1 MGKKQL
7 LDLRNVKIE
16 DSFWNKY
23 TKLVTKQII
32 PYQWE
37 ALNDRIEGAEPS
49 YSIENF
55 KVAAG
60 LKEGIFHG
68 FVCQDTDLAKWLEAV
83 AYSLSYEENEQLE
96 KEADEAIELIAKAQ
110 QEDGYLNTYF
120 TILAPEH
127 RFKNLREGHELY
139 TAGHMMEAAV
149 AYYKVT
155 GKKRFVQIMERFA
168 DYICEVFQQE
178 EYKNAVPGHQE
189 IEIGLIKL
197 SEVTGKRSYMD
208 MAKSFLDRRGT
219 EPNYLVGEHLR
230 EGWIDIFHDRNT
242 FLPEYS
248 QCHKPVREQN
258 TAEGHSVRAVYMYC
272 AMADIAEEYKDSALL
287 EACKRLWKNVVEK
300 RMYITGG
307 IGSSGPYE
315 RFTVDYD
322 LPNATNYSESC
333 ASIGLA
339 LFGRRMA
346 QITGEAHYMD
356 IVEKA
361 LYNTV
366 LAGIAMDGKSF
377 FYVNPLEVWPE
388 NCIDHSSMDHVKPVR
403 QKWFGCA
410 CCPPNI
416 ARTLAS
422 LGEYLYFKGEKELY
436 INLFV
441 SSKVTVFEGFT
452 IQQVTRYPF
461 ENEVIVK
468 IRAEEV
474 YEGMIG
480 IRIPDYTKD
489 TKIFMGGKEVNFQ
502 VEKGY
507 ARLEGQWK
515 EEEIRIVFDIPAR
528 FMRANPLVRADV
540 GKVAVQKGPLVYC
553 LEQID
558 NGENLSALFVD
569 TKEGLKEEYRED
581 LLNGT
586 LMLHAKGKRMIED
599 WEEETL
605 YSDRTYQW
613 EEVDLTFVP
622 YCYWGNRGYGE
633 MMVWVKELVF

>member
-60 LKEGIFHG
+60 LKEGTFHG

-178 EYKNAVPGHQE
+178 EYQQAVPGHQE

-208 MAKSFLDRRGT
+208 MAKAFLDRRGT
-219 EPNYLVGEHLR
+219 EPNYLVGENLR
-230 EGWIDIFHDRNT
+230 EGWIDIFHDRNF

-248 QCHKPVREQN
+248 QCHKPVREQD
-258 TAEGHSVRAVYMYC
+258 TAEGHSVRAMYMYC

-422 LGEYLYFKGEKELY
+422 LGEYLYFKGEKEVY

-452 IQQVTRYPF
+452 IEQVAKYPF

-480 IRIPDYTKD
+480 IRVPDYAKGM
-489 TKIFMGGKEVNFQ
+489 KIFMEGKEVNFQ

-515 EEEIRIVFDIPAR
+515 EEELRIVFDIPAR

-553 LEQID
+553 LEQVD

-569 TKEGLKEEYRED
+569 TKEGLKEEYRKD
-581 LLNGT
+581 ILNGT
-586 LMLHAKGKRMIED
+586 LMIHAKGKRVIED
-599 WEEETL
+599 WEGETL
-605 YSDRTYQW
+605 YSDGTYRW

-633 MMVWVKELVF
+633 MMVWVKELAF